1 MVRRLVVGLVVGLVI
16 GGLLAAGLIFG
27 LKWTAFMGTAGGLL
41 AYLSAVVTGVL
52 TGLVAGK
59 PIWASEAR
67 IEAGLKA
74 VFGALIAAGVMFVL
88 RRWGGPW
95 TLDLSAF
102 GAGGP
107 GAVGQLPAVSLPL
120 IGAVLGA
127 LFELDNT
134 GDPDRKTA
142 DGGNLRRRVASEG
155 DRAAGKGR
163 STDAEDPA
171 SEPEIASRRAKR

>member
-1 MVRRLVVGLVVGLVI
+1 MLRRLIVGLVLGLVL
-16 GGLLAAGLIFG
+16 GALLAAGLVFG
-27 LKWTAFMGTAGGLL
+27 LKWTTFMGAGGGVL
-41 AYLSAVVTGVL
+41 AYFSAVVTGVL

-59 PIWASEAR
+59 PIWASDAR

-74 VFGALIAAGVMFVL
+74 AFGALIAAGVMFVL

-95 TLDLSAF
+95 TLDLSAL

-107 GAVGQLPAVSLPL
+107 GAVGQLPAASLPL

-134 GDPDRKTA
+134 GDAERKA
-142 DGGNLRRRVASEG
+142 EGDVLPGRRVATEG
-155 DRAAGKGR
+155 ARAAGKSRGA
-163 STDAEDPA
+163 DVEDPA
-171 SEPEIASRRAKR
+171 SEPELASRRAKR